1 MSTLYAIRSGLA
13 ITLFVILMLVMYPIV
28 ILANLFT
35 LGHATNPMTQYVLP
49 WFIAPCFWV
58 LGIRFKRE
66 FHEATLPKQAIY
78 IFNHNAT
85 IDLLTIFA
93 LGIPRSRYV
102 AKWEIQYIPVFF
114 LLGRVTGQIF
124 IKRQNS
130 KQAVQHLH
138 KQYKRILKHRLSIVI
153 APEGTRKHEGLVG
166 PFKKGPFRMA
176 IDLGIPVVPVFFE
189 GNRDRNP
196 GDSLVVTPGTIRA
209 HIMPAIDTSDWSTS
223 TLPKHIEDVRNL
235 YIEWEESLPQKSVA

>member
-1 MSTLYAIRSGLA
+1 MTAIYAIRSGLA
-13 ITLFVILMLVMYPIV
+13 IALFVILMLAMYPIV
-28 ILANLFT
+28 ILANVLT
-35 LGHATNPMTQYVLP
+35 LGYATNPLTQYILP
-49 WFIAPCFWV
+49 WFMAPCFWV
-58 LGIRFKRE
+58 LGIRFKRHV
-66 FHEATLPKQAIY
+66 HEQELPKQAIY

-85 IDLLTIFA
+85 LDLLTIFA

-102 AKWEIQYIPVFF
+102 AKWEIQYIPVLF
-114 LLGRVTGQIF
+114 LLGRVSGQIF

-138 KQYKRILKHRLSIVI
+138 KQYKRILKQRLSIVI
-153 APEGTRKHEGLVG
+153 APEGTRKHKGLVG

-176 IDLGIPVVPVFFE
+176 IDLGIPIVPIFFE

-196 GDSLVVTPGTIRA
+196 GDSLVVTPGKVRA
-209 HIMPAIDTSDWSTS
+209 HIMPAIDTSNWSTS

-235 YIEWEESLPQKSVA
+235 YIGWEESSPQHSVA

>member
-1 MSTLYAIRSGLA
+1 MNTLYAIRSGLA
-13 ITLFVILMLVMYPIV
+13 IALFVINMLLMYPIV

-35 LGHATNPMTQYVLP
+35 FGHATNPMTQYVLP
-49 WFIAPCFWV
+49 WFIAPCFWI
-58 LGIRFKRE
+58 LGIRFERHIHAE
-66 FHEATLPKQAIY
+66 LPKQAIY

-138 KQYKRILKHRLSIVI
+138 KQYKRILKNRLSIVI

-176 IDLGIPVVPVFFE
+176 IDLGIPIVPVFFE
-189 GNRDRNP
+189 GNRARNP
-196 GDSLVVTPGTIRA
+196 GDSLVVTPGTIKA
-209 HIMPAIDTSDWSTS
+209 HIMPAVDTTNWSTS
-223 TLPKHIEDVRNL
+223 TLPTHIDDVRNL
-235 YIEWEESLPQKSVA
+235 YIKWEETPPQDTAA